1 MTKPNEDR
9 TVMMRDNSRKDSGK
23 ANATPVKQPAYPD
36 GRLICL
42 DPSQVDGGKS
52 EVVVPLKGART

>member
-9 TVMMRDNSRKDSGK
+9 TVMMRNESQKDSGK
-23 ANATPVKQPAYPD
+23 ANAAPVKQPANPD

-52 EVVVPLKGART
+52 EVIVPLKGG